1 MRTCAANQDYPDE
14 MAGRM
19 MAATFENAKD
29 YVTAVNFYH
38 QSTKVGESSSALVL
52 SRAFAANDAKGKYK
66 FWGMVE
72 DEERSRCY
80 DAIRDFLW
88 KTLT

>member
-1 MRTCAANQDYPDE
+1 
-14 MAGRM
+14 